1 MGGGTGLTGNY
12 GQAKG
17 EETQRYYAAD
27 PEAAKRLADIAERQ
41 MGMAEEA
48 WSIYQ
53 TDFLPYEQAMIQA
66 NIDMIDPQQELMT
79 AQIGAEAELTPAR
92 QEATQAALD
101 DMVKDIEEGRPVKTE
116 MLRQQLAQLEA
127 EGRLLSDREELARTG
142 LQEALADIEAGRP
155 LKTEMLKQNLAQLQA
170 EGRLLPA
177 REEAAAAGLKQRTAE
192 TEAAGRLL
200 PEREKAARLGLE
212 QVAKEIGLSGP
223 AAEKFYKEATEG
235 VSAEE
240 YRGEASAD
248 VEQTYGQALKEA
260 RRDLS
265 RAGVAP
271 GSKKYQE
278 MMADMIYQKAKAGA
292 GARTSATRE
301 AGKESFR
308 RLGAAMAVRGRPTG
322 GMGVRAQGV
331 EGALPTT
338 RGVTPTGGYPATGV
352 MAGGRTG
359 PMPVSMATA
368 APGVTPYRAGGL
380 AQPSPGA
387 GTMAGGLM
395 AGAGATSAAGLR
407 PQKTTKESK
416 QEEWGVTGGMQF

>member
-1 MGGGTGLTGNY
+1 MGDTFSAGLSGGKTWS
-12 GQAKG
+12 
-17 EETQRYYAAD
+17 EEDQRYYASD
-27 PEAAKRLADIAERQ
+27 PEAAARLADIADRQ
-41 MGMAEEA
+41 MTMAEEA
-48 WSIYQ
+48 WGIYQ
-53 TDFLPYEQAMIQA
+53 TDFLPYEQAMIEA
-66 NIDMIDPQQELMT
+66 NMDMIDPNRELMQ
-79 AQIGAEAELTPAR
+79 AQIGAETELTPAR
-92 QEATQAALD
+92 QAATQAALD

-116 MLRQQLAQLEA
+116 MLKQQLAQLEA
-127 EGRLLSDREELARTG
+127 EGRLLSDREALAKEG
-142 LQEALADIEAGRP
+142 LKEALADIEAGRP
-155 LKTEMLKQNLAQLQA
+155 LKKEMLKQNLAQLQA

-177 REEAAAAGLKQRTAE
+177 REEEAAAGLKQRTAE

-271 GSKKYQE
+271 GSEKYQE
-278 MMADMIYQKAKAGA
+278 MMSDMIYQKAKAGA
-292 GARTSATRE
+292 GARTRATRE

-308 RLGAAMAVRGRPTG
+308 RLGAAMSVRGRPTG
-322 GMGVRAQGV
+322 GMGVRAQGA
-331 EGALPTT
+331 EGTLPVLPGM
-338 RGVTPTGGYPATGV
+338 RPTGGYQAAGA

-359 PMPVSMATA
+359 VMPGSMAGGA
-368 APGVTPYRAGGL
+368 AGATPYRAGGL
-380 AQPSPGA
+380 AQPTAGTGQMAGGMMSGA
-387 GTMAGGLM
+387 GT
-395 AGAGATSAAGLR
+395 TSAAGLR
-407 PQKTTKESK
+407 PQKITTSGQKTTLAG
-416 QEEWGVTGGMQF
+416 QLGIG